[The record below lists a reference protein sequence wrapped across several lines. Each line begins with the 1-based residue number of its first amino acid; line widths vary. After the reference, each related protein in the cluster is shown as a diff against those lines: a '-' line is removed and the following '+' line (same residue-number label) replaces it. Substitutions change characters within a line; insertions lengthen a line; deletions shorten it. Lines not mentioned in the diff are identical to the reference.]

1 MAEMIQD
8 PKVRDSFIVL
18 TDENART
25 GDPDEKAKKPKFDL
39 PDDFDDEADFTRYA
53 VQTYND
59 DVTAD
64 FLNTQAAVDD
74 ARFVIGKQWDVD
86 TERRRLGAKKP
97 VMTINRLPAYV
108 AQIMG
113 NRLLNETVI
122 KVIPDEGGTKEKAR
136 VRQGLIRSIEKHSRA
151 ELAYDTA
158 LQNSL
163 IGGMGNFALDH
174 DYAKYNV
181 FHQDLKIVRIPDPLA
196 VVWDHISI
204 DPSGRDAAH
213 VFVEERMSRKAF
225 KKAWPWASCGEF
237 GGDTTYLAQLT
248 ATGWYTVDTVR
259 IVKFYRMC
267 HEKRTVILD
276 NTTGKVVDV
285 TGQDPALYEARIAV
299 HPETGERYI
308 REALRP
314 YCEIYKMSATDIL
327 EGPTRLNVSRVPVFR
342 VPGWEI
348 FIGDERHRFGM
359 IRFAK
364 DPQRIHNYWRSV
376 IVEKLMQTP
385 RAKWKATKEA
395 VQGFES
401 KWRNSHLTDDPLL
414 LWNGDSGQEPQ
425 EVQPAQIEPALIQEA
440 NMATQDIKDVLN
452 MHEASMGVQSNE
464 VSGKALNARQRMSE
478 LGSVIYFSNLNS
490 AIEELGRTINEV
502 IPDFYDT
509 ARTIRTIGED
519 GKADLAKINQEGG
532 IDICEGS
539 YGITI
544 TTGPSYTTRR
554 VEAVESMMSLSNANP
569 EAMAPALDLLV
580 ENMDWPGAEA
590 IAKRLKK
597 SNPIAAQ
604 EMDPGELTPQE
615 QEAMAV
621 AQQKAAMAEQIAMKM
636 QELQMA
642 ELDAKIA
649 EMKARTAQLLAQE
662 KATNAQA
669 VKTIVD
675 AEKSLAETDKIIA
688 ETSVV
693 GQVQEDPLM
702 AGSLEQ
708 QRLQNERAAIDNR
721 AAEDQRHINIA
732 QLLNEL
738 NPPEEAE
745 FTLNGGMEDGTEFQ
759 PPPQPTPG
767 PAKSE

>member
-1 MAEMIQD
+1 MAEIINSPVVRDTSAMFVNDDSARVDNDD
-8 PKVRDSFIVL
+8 PK
-18 TDENART
+18 T
-25 GDPDEKAKKPKFDL
+25 KKPKFDL
-39 PDDFDDEADFTRYA
+39 PAGFDDEAGFLRYA

-64 FLNTQAAVDD
+64 FLNTQAMVDD
-74 ARFVIGKQWDVD
+74 ARFVIGKQWDID
-86 TERRRLGAKKP
+86 TERRRLNAKKP

-151 ELAYDTA
+151 DLAYDTA

-163 IGGMGNFALDH
+163 VGGLGNFALDH
-174 DYAKYNV
+174 QYAKYDV
-181 FHQDLKIVRIPDPLA
+181 FYQDLKITRIPDPIA
-196 VVWDHISI
+196 VVWDHLSI
-204 DPSGRDAAH
+204 EPSGRDATH
-213 VFVEERMSRKAF
+213 VYVEERMSRKAF
-225 KKAWPWASCGEF
+225 RNAYPWASMGEF

-259 IVKFYRMC
+259 VVKFYRLL
-267 HEKRTVILD
+267 HEERTVILRND
-276 NTTGKVVDV
+276 TGKVVDV
-285 TGQDPALYEARIAV
+285 TGQDPKEYAQFVAV
-299 HPETGERYI
+299 HPETGERYE
-308 REALRP
+308 RTALRP
-314 YCEIYKMSATDIL
+314 YVEIYKLSATDIL
-327 EGPTRLNVSRVPVFR
+327 EGPSRLNCSRVPVFR
-342 VPGWEI
+342 VPGWEV
-348 FIGDERHRFGM
+348 FIGDERHRWGM

-452 MHEASMGVQSNE
+452 MHEAALGQQSNE
-464 VSGKALNARQRMSE
+464 VSGKALNARQRVSE
-478 LGSVIYFSNLNS
+478 LGSVIYFSNLNG
-490 AIEELGRTINEV
+490 AIEECGRTINEL

-509 ARTIRTIGED
+509 ARIIRLIGED
-519 GKADLAKINQEGG
+519 GKASLQAINQAGG
-532 IDICEGS
+532 IDICDGH
-539 YGITI
+539 YGITV

-554 VEAVESMMSLSNANP
+554 VEAVESMLSLQNANP
-569 EAMAPALDLLV
+569 EAMAPALDIMV
-580 ENMDWPGAEA
+580 EEMDWPGAER
-590 IAKRLKK
+590 ISKRLKK
-597 SNPIAAQ
+597 ANPIAAAEIDPS
-604 EMDPGELTPQE
+604 EMSPEE
-615 QEAMAV
+615 QQQFQM
-621 AQQKAAMAEQIAMKM
+621 AQQKAAMAEQIGLKM

-642 ELDAKIA
+642 ELAHKIA
-649 EMKARTAQLLAQE
+649 ELKARTVQLEAQT

-675 AEKSLAETDKIIA
+675 AEKSLAETAKIEA
-688 ETSVV
+688 ETAQV
-693 GQVQEDPLM
+693 GVQPAEDPLM
-702 AGSLEQ
+702 AGNVEAQ
-708 QRLQNERAAIDNR
+708 QIANEGARIANR
-721 AAEDQRHINIA
+721 TAEVQQHINIA
-732 QLLNEL
+732 QTLHEL
-738 NPPEEAE
+738 NPVDEAE
-745 FTLNGGMEDGTEFQ
+745 FTLNGGREDGMDVRPPMPETPTE
-759 PPPQPTPG
+759 
-767 PAKSE
+767 E

>member
-1 MAEMIQD
+1 MAELINS
-8 PKVRDSFIVL
+8 PAVRDASSMFVN
-18 TDENART
+18 DDRARLDNN
-25 GDPDEKAKKPKFDL
+25 DPETKKPDFDL
-39 PDDFDDEADFTRYA
+39 PDGFDDEQSFLRYA

-64 FLNTQAAVDD
+64 FLNTQAMVDD
-74 ARFVIGKQWDVD
+74 ARFLIGKQWDVD
-86 TERRRLGAKKP
+86 TERRRVGAKKP

-151 ELAYDTA
+151 DLAYDTA

-163 IGGMGNFALDH
+163 VGGLGNFALDH
-174 DYAKYNV
+174 EYAKYNV

-204 DPSGRDAAH
+204 EPSGRDATH
-213 VFVEERMSRKAF
+213 VFVEERISRKAF
-225 KKAWPWASCGEF
+225 KNAYPWASMGEF

-259 IVKFYRMC
+259 IVKFYRLL
-267 HEKRTVILD
+267 HEVRTVIL
-276 NTTGKVVDV
+276 NAQTGKVIDV
-285 TGQDPALYEARIAV
+285 TDQDPATYEKLIAV
-299 HPETGERYI
+299 NPITGEKYI

-314 YCEIYKMSATDIL
+314 YVEIYKLSATDIL
-327 EGPTRLNVSRVPVFR
+327 EGPTKLNCSRVPVFR
-342 VPGWEI
+342 VPGWEV
-348 FIGDERHRFGM
+348 FIGDERHRWGM

-452 MHEASMGVQSNE
+452 MHEAALGQQSNE
-464 VSGKALNARQRMSE
+464 VSGKALNARQRVSE
-478 LGSVIYFSNLNS
+478 LGSVIYFSNLNG
-490 AIEELGRTINEV
+490 AIEECGRTINEL

-519 GKADLAKINQEGG
+519 GKADLAKINQAGG
-532 IDICEGS
+532 VDICDGS
-539 YGITI
+539 YGITV

-554 VEAVESMMSLSNANP
+554 VEAVESMMALQNANP
-569 EAMAPALDLLV
+569 EAMAPALDIMV
-580 ENMDWPGAEA
+580 EEMDWPGAER
-590 IAKRLKK
+590 ISKRLKK
-597 SNPIAAQ
+597 ANPLAQ
-604 EMDPGELTPQE
+604 EEIDPGELTPQE
-615 QEAMAV
+615 QQAMQAS
-621 AQQKAAMAEQIAMKM
+621 QQKAAMAEQIALKM

-642 ELDAKIA
+642 ELAHKVA
-649 EMKARTAQLLAQE
+649 ELKARTAHLEAQT
-662 KATNAQA
+662 KSTNAQA
-669 VKTIVD
+669 VATIVGI
-675 AEKSLAETDKIIA
+675 DKTIA
-688 ETSVV
+688 ETAKIEAET
-693 GQVQEDPLM
+693 GQVGVVTEDPLM
-702 AGSLEQ
+702 AGQVEAQ
-708 QRLQNERAAIDNR
+708 QLQNEGLRQQ
-721 AAEDQRHINIA
+721 QRHADTQNHINIA
-732 QLLNEL
+732 QTLHEL

-745 FTLNGGMEDGTEFQ
+745 FTLNGGREDGMDVRPPEPETPTE
-759 PPPQPTPG
+759 
-767 PAKSE
+767 E

>member
-1 MAEMIQD
+1 MAELINS
-8 PKVRDSFIVL
+8 PAVRDASSMFVN
-18 TDENART
+18 DDRARLDNN
-25 GDPDEKAKKPKFDL
+25 DPETKKPDFTL
-39 PDDFDDEADFTRYA
+39 PDGFDDEQSFLRYA

-64 FLNTQAAVDD
+64 FLNTQAMVDD
-74 ARFVIGKQWDVD
+74 ARFLIGKQWDVD
-86 TERRRLGAKKP
+86 TERRRVGAKKP

-151 ELAYDTA
+151 DLAYDTA

-163 IGGMGNFALDH
+163 VGGLGNFALDH
-174 DYAKYNV
+174 EYAKYNV

-204 DPSGRDAAH
+204 EPSGRDATH
-213 VFVEERMSRKAF
+213 VYVEERISRKAF
-225 KKAWPWASCGEF
+225 KNAYPWASMGEF

-259 IVKFYRMC
+259 IVKFYRLL
-267 HEKRTVILD
+267 HEVRTVIL
-276 NTTGKVVDV
+276 NNQTGKVIDV
-285 TGQDPALYEARIAV
+285 TDQDPASYEALIAV
-299 HPETGERYI
+299 NPINGEKYI
-308 REALRP
+308 REAMRP
-314 YCEIYKMSATDIL
+314 YVEVYKLSATDIL
-327 EGPTRLNVSRVPVFR
+327 EGPSKLNCSRVPVFR
-342 VPGWEI
+342 VPGWEV
-348 FIGDERHRFGM
+348 FIGDERHRWGM

-452 MHEASMGVQSNE
+452 MHEAALGQQSNE
-464 VSGKALNARQRMSE
+464 VSGKALNARQRVSE
-478 LGSVIYFSNLNS
+478 LGSVIYFSNLNG
-490 AIEELGRTINEV
+490 AIEECGRTINEL

-519 GKADLAKINQEGG
+519 GKADLAKINQAGG
-532 IDICEGS
+532 VDICDGS
-539 YGITI
+539 YGITV

-554 VEAVESMMSLSNANP
+554 VEAVESMMALQNANP
-569 EAMAPALDLLV
+569 EAMAPALDIMV
-580 ENMDWPGAEA
+580 EEMDWPGAER
-590 IAKRLKK
+590 ISKRLKK
-597 SNPIAAQ
+597 ANPLAQ
-604 EMDPGELTPQE
+604 DEIDPGELTPQE
-615 QEAMAV
+615 QQAMQV
-621 AQQKAAMAEQIAMKM
+621 SQQKAAMAEQIGLKM

-642 ELDAKIA
+642 ELAHKIA
-649 EMKARTAQLLAQE
+649 KLKADTVHLEAQT

-669 VKTIVD
+669 VATIVGI
-675 AEKSLAETDKIIA
+675 DKTIA
-688 ETSVV
+688 ETAKIEAET
-693 GQVQEDPLM
+693 GQVGMVAEDPLM
-702 AGSLEQ
+702 AGQVEAQ
-708 QRLQNERAAIDNR
+708 QLQNEGLRQQ
-721 AAEDQRHINIA
+721 QRHADTQNHINIA
-732 QLLNEL
+732 QTLHEL

-745 FTLNGGMEDGTEFQ
+745 FTLNGAREDGMDVSNPAPETPTE
-759 PPPQPTPG
+759 
-767 PAKSE
+767 E

>member
-1 MAEMIQD
+1 MAELINTPVVRDTSAMFVNDDTARVDNDD
-8 PKVRDSFIVL
+8 PK
-18 TDENART
+18 T
-25 GDPDEKAKKPKFDL
+25 KKPDFEL
-39 PDDFDDEADFTRYA
+39 PEGFDDEGGFLRYA

-64 FLNTQAAVDD
+64 FLNTQAMVDD
-74 ARFVIGKQWDVD
+74 ARFVIGKQWDID
-86 TERRRLGAKKP
+86 TERRRLNAKKP

-151 ELAYDTA
+151 DLAYDTA

-163 IGGMGNFALDH
+163 VGGLGNFALDH
-174 DYAKYNV
+174 AYAKYDV
-181 FHQDLKIVRIPDPLA
+181 FTQDLKIIRIPDPLA

-204 DPSGRDAAH
+204 DPTGKDATH

-225 KKAWPWASCGEF
+225 KNAYPWASMGEF

-259 IVKFYRMC
+259 VVKFYRMC
-267 HEKRTVILD
+267 HEERIVILD
-276 NTTGKVVDV
+276 NTNGKVIDV
-285 TGQDPALYEARIAV
+285 TEEDPASYEDRIAV
-299 HPETGERYI
+299 HPVTGERYI
-308 REALRP
+308 RTALRP
-314 YCEIYKMSATDIL
+314 YCEIYKLSATDIL
-327 EGPTRLNVSRVPVFR
+327 EGPTRLNCSRVPVFR
-342 VPGWEI
+342 VPGWEV
-348 FIGDERHRFGM
+348 FIGDERHRWGM

-452 MHEASMGVQSNE
+452 MHEAALGQQSNE
-464 VSGKALNARQRMSE
+464 VSGKALNARQRVSE

-490 AIEELGRTINEV
+490 AIEECGRTINEL

-519 GKADLAKINQEGG
+519 GRADLAKINQPGG
-532 IDICEGS
+532 VDICEGS
-539 YGITI
+539 YGITV

-554 VEAVESMMSLSNANP
+554 VEAVESMLSLQNANP
-569 EAMAPALDLLV
+569 EAMAPALDLMV
-580 ENMDWPGAEA
+580 SAMDWPDADV

-597 SNPIAAQ
+597 ANPIAASEIDIN
-604 EMDPGELTPQE
+604 EMSPE
-615 QEAMAV
+615 EAQQFQM
-621 AQQKAAMAEQIAMKM
+621 AQQKAQQAEQIALKM

-642 ELDAKIA
+642 ELAHKIA
-649 EMKARTAQLLAQE
+649 ELKARTAQLEAQT
-662 KATNAQA
+662 KSTNATA
-669 VKTIVD
+669 VATIVGIDKTI
-675 AEKSLAETDKIIA
+675 AETDKIRA
-688 ETSVV
+688 ET
-693 GQVQEDPLM
+693 GQVGAPEAEDPLM
-702 AGSLEQ
+702 AGQVEAQ
-708 QRLQNERAAIDNR
+708 TLQNERARIDNDIAR
-721 AAEDQRHINIA
+721 DTRHINIA
-732 QLLNEL
+732 QTLHEL

-745 FTLNGGMEDGTEFQ
+745 VTLNGGREDGMDVRPNPPETPTE
-759 PPPQPTPG
+759 
-767 PAKSE
+767 E